1 MTVHW
6 QMVTS
11 GPPDAAHTALLL
23 PGGMC
28 SARSWA
34 DVMAQPTLAD
44 ARLVAVTLPGN
55 AGAPAPD
62 DFSVEHYARIT
73 ADLAKDVGA
82 DVLVGFSM
90 GANVAYEMAVSGAF
104 AGPMVLLGLALS
116 APDEPAFFRAA
127 IRATSV
133 LGNLPMLAM
142 RAGVPSMLKKMPLT
156 PERKDELA
164 EDFRRNVPRDMR
176 LGLQAYLRWLHRDD
190 DPARRLCASGIRAWV
205 VHAEKGDGGLTA
217 HEREVLEACPGVQV
231 VTIPGN
237 VFLLPNETP
246 QEMAAVVAEAIAA
259 A

>member
-6 QMVTS
+6 QMVAS
-11 GPPDAAHTALLL
+11 GPPDAAHTVLLL

-28 SARSWA
+28 SARSWV
-34 DVMAQPTLAD
+34 DVMAQPSLTD

-55 AGAPAPD
+55 AGAPAPE
-62 DFSVEHYARIT
+62 DFSVEYYTRVT

-127 IRATSV
+127 IRASSV
-133 LGNLPMLAM
+133 LGNLPMLAL
-142 RAGVPSMLKKMPLT
+142 RAGVPSMLKKMPLP

-164 EDFRRNVPRDMR
+164 EDFRRNEPRDMR

-190 DPARRLCASGIRAWV
+190 DPARRLCESKVPAWV

-217 HEREVLEACPGVQV
+217 HEREVLEACPQVQV

-246 QEMAAVVAEAIAA
+246 REMAEVVAEALRAA
-259 A
+259 